1 MNNVVELTSKEA
13 IEAQAA
19 QWIARLDRGLTSAEE
34 ERLKQWLRQTDAHR
48 RALMSMAE
56 LWDKMDD
63 LSRLAS
69 LFERPAQPARQY
81 PRRGPAALAACCAAL
96 VLAISLTLGPALFK
110 ATPGQMAEGYY
121 QTAIGQHS
129 VVNLPDGSRLT
140 LNTDTLVRVDYSN
153 SARLLILERGEIH
166 IQVAHDKTR
175 PLSVLVQDKLVQA
188 VGTAFN
194 VRIAGQRQVEV
205 IVTDGKVRVAQNLP
219 KGQPMA
225 VAQAVAQEQEKS
237 VAVAKG
243 EKLMLGR
250 SDAAVKKMEQAD
262 LSARLSWREGNL
274 VFRGETLAEAL
285 TEIGRYTSTRFE
297 IADPALEQVRI
308 AGLFKAGDVEGLLV
322 ALKQNFDIEHRRIGT
337 DTIILTAAP

>member
-1 MNNVVELTSKEA
+1 MNNVVELTSKDA

-19 QWIARLDRGLTSAEE
+19 QWIARLDRGLASAEE
-34 ERLKQWLRQTDAHR
+34 ERLKQWLRQSDAHR
-48 RALMSMAE
+48 RALMTMAE

-81 PRRGPAALAACCAAL
+81 PLRAPAALAACCAAL
-96 VLAISLTLGPALFK
+96 VLAISLALGPALFK
-110 ATPGQMAEGYY
+110 ATPGQMVEGYY

-129 VVNLPDGSRLT
+129 VVDLPDGSRLT
-140 LNTDTLVRVDYSN
+140 LNTDTLVRVDYN
-153 SARLLILERGEIH
+153 NNARLLILERGEIH
-166 IQVAHDKTR
+166 IEVAHDKTR
-175 PLSVLVQDKLVQA
+175 PLSVLAQDKLVQA

-205 IVTDGKVRVAQNLP
+205 IVTDGKVRVAQDLP

-225 VAQAVAQEQEKS
+225 VAQAVAREQEKS
-237 VAVAKG
+237 VAVTRG
-243 EKLMLGR
+243 EKFMLGR

-274 VFRGETLAEAL
+274 VFRGETLVEAL

-322 ALKQNFDIEHRRIGT
+322 ALKQNFDIEHRRIST